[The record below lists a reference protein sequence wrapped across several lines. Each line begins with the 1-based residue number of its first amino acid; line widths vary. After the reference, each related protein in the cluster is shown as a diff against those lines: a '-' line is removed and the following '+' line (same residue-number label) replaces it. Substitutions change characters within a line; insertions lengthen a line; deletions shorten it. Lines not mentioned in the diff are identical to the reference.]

1 MRVLARKDIGDTRIS
16 LLVDENGFTVRVDD
30 GVTEESRQHRS
41 EAEAKEDYWTH
52 CEYAGLVHAGF

>member
-1 MRVLARKDIGDTRIS
+1 MRILFRKDIGDTRIT
-16 LLVDENGFTVRVDD
+16 LLVGESYFVVRVDD